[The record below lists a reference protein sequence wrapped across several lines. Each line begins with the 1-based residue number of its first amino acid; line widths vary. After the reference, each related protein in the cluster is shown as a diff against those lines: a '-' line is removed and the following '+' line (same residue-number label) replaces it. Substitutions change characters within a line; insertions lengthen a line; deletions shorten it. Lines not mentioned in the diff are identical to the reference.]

1 MAVRQPRDCRTVAA
15 SRESVAEL
23 LQRGALG
30 RSVALTRGGR
40 ERIPLR
46 PTRHRHRAPHLA
58 DRRVHGPRHAD
69 VDSVDFLRHE
79 MDPAKSRVFRDARV
93 QPLQVFTVDDFEKV
107 LGLVCAGHDLVS
119 MLLQRSSGRFRER
132 DLGAW
137 LHGDPTA
144 LSDKPR
150 HPVLEARW
158 GRMVDR
164 AVEAIDLTIGLKA
177 DGS

>member
-1 MAVRQPRDCRTVAA
+1 MGHVMQT
-15 SRESVAEL
+15 STL
-23 LQRGALG
+23 W
-30 RSVALTRGGR
+30 
-40 ERIPLR
+40 
-46 PTRHRHRAPHLA
+46 
-58 DRRVHGPRHAD
+58 
-69 VDSVDFLRHE
+69 DFLRHE